1 MPTVLYNK
9 AMKKTL
15 YAMAFDKYYTT
26 VFQSIKNKKDLACST
41 REIAG
46 RTKGNQDEKIYSN
59 FDIGIALDSGIDID
73 CM

>member
-1 MPTVLYNK
+1 ME
-9 AMKKTL
+9 
-15 YAMAFDKYYTT
+15 AFKLQKLADEL
-26 VFQSIKNKKDLACST
+26 FHIIKNKKDLACST